1 MINIIKLISYVPLL
15 GIILALY
22 FVVVFAGVNFSA
34 PSELFTLTLPSEAEW
49 KLTSSDLFIMLG
61 TITLY
66 IEIVKSVRTGTGTI
80 IEHALSLV
88 VFIVYL
94 VLFLLTPMAGTST
107 FLIITLMSLL
117 DVIAGFTIT
126 VASARRDLTMGPG

>member
-1 MINIIKLISYVPLL
+1 
-15 GIILALY
+15 
-22 FVVVFAGVNFSA
+22 VVVFAGVNFSA
-34 PSELFTLTLPSEAEW
+34 PSELFALTLPSGAEW
-49 KLTSSDLFIMLG
+49 KLTSSDIFIMLG
-61 TITLY
+61 IITLY

-94 VLFLLTPMAGTST
+94 VLFMLVPMAGTST

-126 VASARRDLTMGPG
+126 VASARRDFSMSPG